1 MLEVTPIKAF
11 SDNYIWSIHGRL
23 DRNLVAIVD
32 PGDAQPVLQFLA
44 ANQLRLACILITH
57 HHADHVGGVEEILKQ
72 QSVPVFGPAGERIP
86 GNPKP
91 LRENDV
97 VELNAL
103 GLRFEVLDIPG
114 HTAGHIAYV
123 GHGAAF
129 CGDTLFSAGCGR
141 LFEGTAEQM
150 AASLSKLAALDKST
164 QMFCAH
170 EYTISN
176 LRFAAAVE
184 PGNNDISDHLQRCLE
199 QRKLDAPTVP
209 STLALEHTV
218 NPFLRCTFETV
229 KQAAEAHVGHKLDSS
244 VAVFA
249 AIRTWKD
256 NFRSA

>member
-11 SDNYIWSIHGRL
+11 SDNYIWAIRGHL

-32 PGDAQPVLQFLA
+32 PGDAAPVLQYLA
-44 ANQLRLACILITH
+44 HNRLQLASILITH
-57 HHADHVGGVEEILKQ
+57 HHADHVGGVAELLDAFA
-72 QSVPVFGPAGERIP
+72 VPVFGPANERVP
-86 GNPKP
+86 GNPRQ
-91 LRENDV
+91 LREGDAIHL
-97 VELNAL
+97 EAL
-103 GLRFEVLDIPG
+103 ALRFDVLDVPG

-150 AASLSKLAALDKST
+150 AASLSKLAALDPST
-164 QMFCAH
+164 KMFCAH
-170 EYTISN
+170 EYTVSN
-176 LRFAAAVE
+176 LKFASTVE
-184 PGNNDISDHLQRCLE
+184 PHNKFIAEHLQHCME
-199 QRKLDAPTVP
+199 QRAREVPTVP

-218 NPFLRCTFETV
+218 NPFLRCSIDTV
-229 KQAAEAHVGHKLDSS
+229 KQAAEAHVGHELDSS

-256 NFRSA
+256 NFRAV